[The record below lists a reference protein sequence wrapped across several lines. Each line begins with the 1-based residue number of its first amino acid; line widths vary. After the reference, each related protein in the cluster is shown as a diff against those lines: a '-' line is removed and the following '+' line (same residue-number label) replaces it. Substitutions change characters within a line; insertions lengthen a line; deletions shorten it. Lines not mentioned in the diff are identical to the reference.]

1 MERSKQMIR
10 NATLEG
16 EIFTF
21 DCPACGTENS
31 TNIMDYDPQYLEEI
45 GDYEN
50 FAITCT
56 NCRTMIGFNMQIPIF
71 EAAEPESYFE
81 YASDE
86 DRNLREILR
95 HIMWTRLPHLRERDR
110 ESEEAAY
117 IEENGIGVPEPEPM
131 PGMEPAPTPPEPPV
145 PYEPPAPPPPIPYEP
160 PEQDASQPDAPE
172 TETGGELETDREQLV
187 EEVREAIDNAIQAEE
202 EENKDE

>member
-1 MERSKQMIR
+1 MIR
-10 NATLEG
+10 NAELDG
-16 EIFTF
+16 DIFTF
-21 DCPACGTENS
+21 DCPACGTVNS
-31 TNIMDYDPQYLEEI
+31 TNIMDYDPKYLEEI

-71 EAAEPESYFE
+71 EAAESEGYFE
-81 YASDE
+81 FASEE
-86 DRNLREILR
+86 DRALRAIIREI
-95 HIMWTRLPHLRERDR
+95 MWRRLPHLRDRDR

-131 PGMEPAPTPPEPPV
+131 PGMEPPTPPPPPPV
-145 PYEPPAPPPPIPYEP
+145 PAPPVSEPIEEEPAP
-160 PEQDASQPDAPE
+160 
-172 TETGGELETDREQLV
+172 ETDREQLV

-202 EENKDE
+202 ENNND